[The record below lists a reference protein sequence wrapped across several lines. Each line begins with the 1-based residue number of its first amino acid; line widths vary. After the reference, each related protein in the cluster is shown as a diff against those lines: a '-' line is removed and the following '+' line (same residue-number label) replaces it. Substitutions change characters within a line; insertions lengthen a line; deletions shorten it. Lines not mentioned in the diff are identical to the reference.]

1 MNLVALIALQ
11 ALTILTIAAFIRA
24 LGRRRRATPLVAPT
38 TPQTTTSHTTPP
50 HRAVGPLQQL
60 LGRARKGMALAGL
73 LLGFAFLPW
82 PTAWALSATL
92 APALSTLQAWIVR
105 NMDIVTI
112 AAVIVAL
119 AEPLIVRLFKG
130 LCQIPRVLWLLT
142 CLARVQIQIGYWR
155 IRNWYARRTSQK
167 FGPA

>member
-24 LGRRRRATPLVAPT
+24 LGRRRRTPPLVAPT
-38 TPQTTTSHTTPP
+38 TPETTTSTITPP

-60 LGRARKGMALAGL
+60 LGRARTGMALAGL

-92 APALSTLQAWIVR
+92 APALSTPQAWIVR

-119 AEPLIVRLFKG
+119 AEPLIVRLFKR
-130 LCQIPRVLWLLT
+130 LCRIPRVLWLLVR
-142 CLARVQIQIGYWR
+142 LARVQVQIGYWR
-155 IRNWYARRTSQK
+155 IRNWHARRTGEE

>member
-11 ALTILTIAAFIRA
+11 ALTILTTAAFIRA
-24 LGRRRRATPLVAPT
+24 LGRRRRTPPLVAPT
-38 TPQTTTSHTTPP
+38 TPQTTTSTTPT

-92 APALSTLQAWIVR
+92 APDLSTLQAWIVR

-112 AAVIVAL
+112 AAVIAAL
-119 AEPLIVRLFKG
+119 AEPLIVRVFKW
-130 LCQIPRVLWLLT
+130 LRQIPRMVWLLVR
-142 CLARVQIQIGYWR
+142 LARVQVQIGYWR
-155 IRNWYARRTSQK
+155 IRNWHARRTGQE